1 MRCALSSDQKSI
13 FDGLFGGFAK
23 MNTLK
28 RVNPSRLVL
37 QIRSKHTLPELPY
50 DYSALEPTICR
61 EIMELHHQKHHA
73 GYVEAF
79 NSAEEQ
85 LREAL
90 VNCNPNKVIQ
100 LGKILRFNGG
110 GHINH
115 SLFWENLSPHCTA
128 PSKALESGLKQNF
141 YSKEDFKQLMRD
153 TALSVQGSGWIW
165 LGWHKPSKTMK
176 IAACCNQDPLEA
188 TTGLLPLLG
197 IDLWEHAYYIQYKND
212 RAKYFDA
219 LWEIIDWKM
228 VSKRYEKL
236 RCLIEK

>member
-1 MRCALSSDQKSI
+1 MNALNK
-13 FDGLFGGFAK
+13 LKFA
-23 MNTLK
+23 NFLPH
-28 RVNPSRLVL
+28 RRLN
-37 QIRSKHTLPELPY
+37 HTLPELPY
-50 DYSALEPTICR
+50 EYSALEPTICR

-73 GYVEAF
+73 GYVEAY
-79 NSAEEQ
+79 NTAEEQ

-90 VNCNPNKVIQ
+90 VSCRPSEVIQ
-100 LGKILRFNGG
+100 LGSVLRFNGG

-153 TALSVQGSGWIW
+153 SALAVQGSGWVW
-165 LGWHKPSKTMK
+165 LGWHKPTKMMK
-176 IAACCNQDPLEA
+176 VTVCSNQDPLEA
-188 TTGLLPLLG
+188 TTGLMPLLG
-197 IDLWEHAYYIQYKND
+197 IDVWEHAYYIQYKND

-219 LWEIIDWKM
+219 LWEIINWKE

-236 RCLIEK
+236 RCMIEK